1 MSANPEAKRWCFT
14 LNNPTGED
22 IALLVGTPSDG
33 PQANLGNVQY
43 MIFQEER
50 GDETGTLHWQG
61 FLILKSKKRL
71 TWLKRNI
78 SDKAHFEIARGT
90 NEEARNY
97 CRKPETYT
105 GGIRHEYGELPARAE
120 PKKREERF
128 QDACDELCELK
139 LEYKRPCEITEQSLL
154 QPCFIAAYKE
164 LTRDILGP
172 YRPKLMI
179 LTLIGPPG
187 SGKSHAIQKWMGI
200 HGRFIY
206 GNNGCWAQNPTAKIM
221 IFEEFCGQIP
231 LTRMLQLLD
240 PYPLAVEVKGAMAP
254 ALYTKVVITSNT
266 PPHLWY
272 KTDEAGTDQR
282 RSDAVK
288 ALFDRLGY
296 DWGDFTHNRTCGHYV
311 EAPSV
316 ASTFGMSAQEYLQ
329 QCREL
334 FDETCK
340 RFAEEDND
348 DDN

>member
-1 MSANPEAKRWCFT
+1 MSANNPEAKRWCFT

-33 PQANLGNVQY
+33 AQANLGNVQY

-61 FLILKSKKRL
+61 FLILKTKKRL

-128 QDACDELCELK
+128 QDACEELGEIK
-139 LEYKRPCEITEQSLL
+139 EAYKRPREITEQSLL

-172 YRPKLMI
+172 YRPQLEI
-179 LTLIGPPG
+179 LCLVGPPG
-187 SGKSHAIQKWMGI
+187 SGKSYAIQKHLPD
-200 HGRFIY
+200 HGRAIY
-206 GNNGCWAQNPTAKIM
+206 GNNGVWFQNPTAATM

-254 ALYTKVVITSNT
+254 AMYTKVVITSNT

-296 DWGDFTHNRTCGHYV
+296 DWGDFTHNRTCGHYIDT
-311 EAPSV
+311 PSV
-316 ASTFGMSAQEYLQ
+316 ADAFGMSAQEYLQ

-334 FDETCK
+334 FDTAYEK
-340 RFAEEDND
+340 FAEHQHNED
-348 DDN
+348 

>member
-1 MSANPEAKRWCFT
+1 MSDNKAKRWCFT
-14 LNNPTGED
+14 INNPTGED

-43 MIFQEER
+43 LIFQEER

-61 FLILKSKKRL
+61 FLILKKPQRL
-71 TWLKRNI
+71 SWLKRNI
-78 SDKAHFEIARGT
+78 SDKAHFEVARGT
-90 NEEARNY
+90 NEECRVY
-97 CRKPETYT
+97 CRKEETYT

-128 QDACDELCELK
+128 QDACEELGELK

-254 ALYTKVVITSNT
+254 AMYTKVVITSNT

-340 RFAEEDND
+340 RFAQEDND
-348 DDN
+348 DD